1 VELILALAIF
11 AEVPSMSRRALIVP
25 LLALACTLAP
35 AELSA
40 QVTPVRDVF
49 RISPQSYGSADPGR
63 YETHPP
69 TAAALEDGTFVVA
82 WEEDLEVEPPGE
94 PSVSFV
100 DLYVRKLAADGALGR
115 LVRVERGSIEPE
127 PGNPDLAADGQGGFV
142 LAWERAREGVSDV
155 LYQRVPA
162 DQVVHRG
169 GTSLQTVGTGLSLR
183 FPAVAANADGDWV
196 IAWEEGSTFEHFGH
210 DIGIRAFRASGEP
223 ATPVIR
229 IESSGLEQSL
239 IQPRVAMQSDGSFMV
254 VWRVADPQGLPRVQ
268 GRTFAADGTPLSP
281 IVQVAPVA
289 GSWEVVAGDPSRG
302 EFLVA
307 WSHSSASEPVRVRR
321 YSPEGTRLATTA
333 LGGSRLVWRLR
344 ANHQG
349 DLVFLWT
356 DRRGNVRARL
366 LDQNAAVQGPPF
378 LITRIVDDPWLGDI
392 AISDTG
398 RIFAT
403 WIAQGEVTTPGGA
416 THRPVVGRIW
426 QAEE

>member
-1 VELILALAIF
+1 
-11 AEVPSMSRRALIVP
+11 MSRSTLFVP

-35 AELSA
+35 AELSG
-40 QVTPVRDVF
+40 QVTPIRDVF
-49 RISPQSYGSADPGR
+49 RISPQSYGSDEPGR
-63 YETHPP
+63 YGTHLPA
-69 TAAALEDGTFVVA
+69 AAALADGTFAVA

-94 PSVSFV
+94 PSVRFD
-100 DLYVRKLAADGALGR
+100 DLYVRKLTEDGGTGR
-115 LVRVERGSIEPE
+115 LVRVERGGLDRDSGE
-127 PGNPDLAADGQGGFV
+127 PDLAADGQGGFV
-142 LAWERAREGVSDV
+142 LAWQRSSQEVSDV
-155 LYQRVPA
+155 LYQSVPA
-162 DQVVHRG
+162 DQFAHRG
-169 GTSLQTVGTGLSLR
+169 GTSLQTVGIGLSLSY
-183 FPAVAANADGDWV
+183 PTVAANADGDWV

-254 VWRVADPQGLPRVQ
+254 VWRVAAPQGLPRVQ

-289 GSWEVVAGDPSRG
+289 SAWEVVAGDPSRG

-307 WSHSSASEPVRVRR
+307 WSRTTSDPVRVRR
-321 YSPEGTRLATTA
+321 YAPEGTRLATTA
-333 LGGSRLVWRLR
+333 LGRSQVIWSLS

-356 DRRGNVRARL
+356 EANGNVRARL
-366 LDQNAAVQGPPF
+366 LDQDAAFQGPPF
-378 LITRIVDDPWLGDI
+378 LVTRIVDELWLGDM

-398 RIFAT
+398 QIFAA

-416 THRPVVGRIW
+416 THRPVVGKIW
-426 QAEE
+426 QVED

>member
-1 VELILALAIF
+1 
-11 AEVPSMSRRALIVP
+11 MSRSTLIVP

-49 RISPQSYGSADPGR
+49 RISPQSYGSAEPGR

-69 TAAALEDGTFVVA
+69 AAAALADGTFVVA

-94 PSVSFV
+94 PSVHFD
-100 DLYVRKLAADGALGR
+100 DLYARKLTEDGGIGR
-115 LVRVERGSIEPE
+115 LVRVERGGVEPE

-142 LAWERAREGVSDV
+142 LAWNRSSQGVSDV
-155 LYQRVPA
+155 LYQSVPA
-162 DQVVHRG
+162 DQSAHRG
-169 GTSLQTVGTGLSLR
+169 GTSLQTVGIGLSLR
-183 FPAVAANADGDWV
+183 FPTVAANADGDWV
-196 IAWEEGSTFEHFGH
+196 IAWEEASTFEHFGH

-281 IVQVAPVA
+281 LLQVAPVA
-289 GSWEVVAGDPSRG
+289 SAWEVVAGDPARG

-307 WSHSSASEPVRVRR
+307 WSRAASEPVRVRR
-321 YSPEGTRLATTA
+321 YAPEGTRLATTV
-333 LGGSRLVWRLR
+333 LGRSQIIWNLS

-356 DRRGNVRARL
+356 EANGTVRARL
-366 LDQNAAVQGPPF
+366 LNQDAVFQGPPF
-378 LITRIVDDPWLGDI
+378 LVTRIVDELWLGDI

-403 WIAQGEVTTPGGA
+403 WVAQGEVTTPGGA
-416 THRPVVGRIW
+416 THRPLVGKIW
-426 QAEE
+426 QAAE

>member
-1 VELILALAIF
+1 
-11 AEVPSMSRRALIVP
+11 MSRRTLIAP
-25 LLALACTLAP
+25 LLAIACTLAP
-35 AELSA
+35 AELSG

-49 RISPQSYGSADPGR
+49 RISPQSYGSDEPGR

-69 TAAALEDGTFVVA
+69 TAAALADGTFVVA
-82 WEEDLEVEPPGE
+82 WAEDLEVEPPGE
-94 PSVSFV
+94 PSVRFE
-100 DLYVRKLAADGALGR
+100 DLYVRKLTEDGGIGR
-115 LVRVERGSIEPE
+115 LVRVERGTPEPE
-127 PGNPDLAADGQGGFV
+127 LGNPDLAADGQGGFV
-142 LAWERAREGVSDV
+142 LAWERSREGVSDV
-155 LYQRVPA
+155 LYQSVPA
-162 DQVVHRG
+162 DQVAHRG

-183 FPAVAANADGDWV
+183 APALAANADGDWV
-196 IAWEEGSTFEHFGH
+196 IAWQEGSIFENFGH

-239 IQPRVAMQSDGSFMV
+239 IEPRVAIQSDGSFMV
-254 VWRVADPQGLPRVQ
+254 VWRVADSQGLPRVQ
-268 GRTFAADGTPLSP
+268 GRTYAADGTPLSP
-281 IVQVAPVA
+281 IVQVAAVA
-289 GSWEVVAGDPSRG
+289 GAWEVVAGDPSRG

-307 WSHSSASEPVRVRR
+307 WSRATSDPVRVRR
-321 YSPEGTRLATTA
+321 YAPEGTRLATTA
-333 LGGSRLVWRLR
+333 LGRSQIIWSLS

-356 DRRGNVRARL
+356 DARGDVRARL
-366 LDQNAAVQGPPF
+366 LDQNAGFQGPPF

-426 QAEE
+426 QVEE

>member
-1 VELILALAIF
+1 
-11 AEVPSMSRRALIVP
+11 MSRSTLIAP

-35 AELSA
+35 AALSG
-40 QVTPVRDVF
+40 QVTPIKDVF
-49 RISPQSYGSADPGR
+49 RISPQSYGSDEPGR
-63 YETHPP
+63 YETHLPA
-69 TAAALEDGTFVVA
+69 AAALADDTFVVA

-94 PSVSFV
+94 PSVRFE
-100 DLYVRKLAADGALGR
+100 DLYVRKLAEDGALGR
-115 LVRVERGSIEPE
+115 LVRVDRGGSDQDTGE
-127 PGNPDLAADGQGGFV
+127 PDLAADGQGGFV
-142 LAWERAREGVSDV
+142 LTWHRLNQGAFDA

-162 DQVVHRG
+162 GHSVHRG

-183 FPAVAANADGDWV
+183 FPVVAANAEGDWV
-196 IAWEEGSTFEHFGH
+196 ITWEDGPAGEVFGRGL
-210 DIGIRAFRASGEP
+210 GIRAFQASGEP

-229 IESSGLEQSL
+229 IESAGLEQSL

-254 VWRVADPQGLPRVQ
+254 VWIIADSEGFSRVQ

-281 IVQVAPVA
+281 ILQVAPA
-289 GSWEVVAGDPSRG
+289 ASAWEVVAGDPSRG

-307 WSHSSASEPVRVRR
+307 WSRLAAEPVRVRR
-321 YSPEGTRLATTA
+321 YAPEGTRLATTVLGRSRA
-333 LGGSRLVWRLR
+333 LWRLR

-356 DRRGNVRARL
+356 EANGTVRARL
-366 LDQNAAVQGPPF
+366 LDQNARFQGPPF
-378 LITRIVDDPWLGDI
+378 LITRIIDDPWLGDI

-416 THRPVVGRIW
+416 THRPVVGKIW
-426 QAEE
+426 QAED